1 VEVESP
7 VSSIKV
13 RAVVSD
19 AVRPG
24 VVVCED
30 GWGSR
35 VFDLTSGRAT
45 LQYGAN
51 RNLLVDN
58 RVLDPLSQAPAMSG
72 QRVAVRPVKAEKE
85 PARWTSA

>member
-7 VSSIKV
+7 VSSIMV

-24 VVVCED
+24 VVVCEH

-35 VFDLTSGRAT
+35 VFDVTSGGAA
-45 LQYGAN
+45 LQHGAN

-58 RVLDPLSQAPAMSG
+58 RILDPLSQAPAMSG
-72 QRVAVRPVKAEKE
+72 QRVAVRPAKAEE
-85 PARWTSA
+85 ERARWTSA